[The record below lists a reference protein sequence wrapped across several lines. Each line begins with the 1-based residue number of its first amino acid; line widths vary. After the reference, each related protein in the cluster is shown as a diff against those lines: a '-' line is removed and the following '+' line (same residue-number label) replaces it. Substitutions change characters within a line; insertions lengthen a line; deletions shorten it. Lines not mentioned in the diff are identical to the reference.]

1 MRLNI
6 DKDSFLASLE
16 LGIKSELKHKGVSKD
31 TPLIEY
37 DTESED
43 VEDLEVA
50 ETEEFINEENELDFN
65 MDLDDEDEEEAFD
78 MGLDDEDD
86 DEEFDEEDLGESEE
100 ESITEVE
107 EIIQDIDFDT
117 GYFDLDDDDEDT
129 FIEEDEEEDLD
140 TESDVVYF
148 GLDDDDEAE
157 EEDFEGEIDLGEE
170 TESDFDMSLDDED
183 DEEFDMGLDDEDGEE
198 SLEESEVAEE
208 VFEEIEEEAEGGD
221 FLAGLDDDE
230 DEEEVDYID
239 MDSDDDEDY
248 EDADYIDMDSDDE
261 EDYEDADYIDMD
273 SDDGEDEELI
283 PIQTSVEVDTTR
295 KPKNSIYVENP
306 SSENK
311 SKIGVTASKNPII
324 TDNDTLNSNISD
336 SKNIIYSAGMT
347 LIEFLRKNPKART
360 ETDVLKYFTKDALAQ
375 ELKKGKVLVKRGK
388 LFI

>member
-86 DEEFDEEDLGESEE
+86 AEEFEEEDLGESEE

-117 GYFDLDDDDEDT
+117 GYF
-129 FIEEDEEEDLD
+129 
-140 TESDVVYF
+140 

-157 EEDFEGEIDLGEE
+157 EEDFEEEIDLGEE

-183 DEEFDMGLDDEDGEE
+183 DEEFDTGLDDEDDEE
-198 SLEESEVAEE
+198 SLEESEVAEG
-208 VFEEIEEEAEGGD
+208 VFEEIEEEVEGGD

-239 MDSDDDEDY
+239 MDSDD
-248 EDADYIDMDSDDE
+248 E
-261 EDYEDADYIDMD
+261 EDYEDADYLDMN

-283 PIQTSVEVDTTR
+283 PIQTNVEVDTTR
-295 KPKNSIYVENP
+295 KPKNSIYVENS

-311 SKIGVTASKNPII
+311 SKIGVTAPKNPII
-324 TDNDTLNSNISD
+324 TDNDTLISNISD
-336 SKNIIYSAGMT
+336 SKNIVYSAGMT
-347 LIEFLRKNPKART
+347 IIEFLRKNPKART